1 MMIRSNKNR
10 KFSFKYRI
18 EKWFYED
25 SKADVKKAALF
36 ILEGLSALL
45 MFAALAILPALFH

>member
-25 SKADVKKAALF
+25 SKNDCKKIAVGFAEL
-36 ILEGLSALL
+36 LSIAL
-45 MFAALAILPALFH
+45 MFGCLFFLPALFH

>member
-1 MMIRSNKNR
+1 MMIRSNRNR

-25 SKADVKKAALF
+25 SKTDVKKAALF
-36 ILEGLSALL
+36 IVEGLSGLL
-45 MFAALAILPALFH
+45 MFAALTILPALFH

>member
-1 MMIRSNKNR
+1 MMERSRKNR

-25 SKADVKKAALF
+25 SKNDCKKIAAAAAEIF
-36 ILEGLSALL
+36 SFLL
-45 MFAALAILPALFH
+45 MFAMLVVIPALFH

>member
-25 SKADVKKAALF
+25 SKTDIKKAVLF
-36 ILEGLSALL
+36 LFEGLLCVL
-45 MFAALAILPALFH
+45 MFAIIAILPALFH

>member
-1 MMIRSNKNR
+1 MERRRKNR

-25 SKADVKKAALF
+25 SKTDCKKVAVAIAEMF
-36 ILEGLSALL
+36 TITL
-45 MFAALAILPALFH
+45 MFAMLGIIPALFH

>member
-1 MMIRSNKNR
+1 MERSRKNR

-25 SKADVKKAALF
+25 SKKDCKKVAIAIAEIITL
-36 ILEGLSALL
+36 AL
-45 MFAALAILPALFH
+45 MFAMIGIIPALFH